1 MPTLWGGYKLACIE
15 MSLANR
21 TLRELLSETLTYSL
35 CIHIKKGK
43 EVWVVAGMLA
53 QYLESAT
60 DSVLVLD
67 SGKPI
72 GVIGGKEIMENL
84 LKNPTSSLFY
94 GTKVKDIM
102 AQNPLIITDDTKYK
116 DLMEQWKKRGRAY
129 AVIANEWG
137 FYSAISAKKILEI
150 GMRCKTNLS
159 ISDLPKK
166 SLVTFK
172 KDDTM
177 GSIIKSMFE
186 NKTRKILLE
195 NSNKYINDRMIIET
209 ITEKMSYLK
218 EMDYFL
224 NIPAN
229 IIELEEARIILDDL
243 KINEISAMMY
253 DMEHPYVIYKNWT
266 VTPWDICNVLLSES
280 ITEYVPQS

>member
-1 MPTLWGGYKLACIE
+1 
-15 MSLANR
+15 MSLADR
-21 TLRELLSETLTYSL
+21 TLRDLLPETLAYSL
-35 CIHIKKGK
+35 CIHIEKGK

-60 DSVLVLD
+60 DSVLVMD
-67 SGKPI
+67 AEKPV

-84 LKNPTSSLFY
+84 LKNPTSGLFY
-94 GTKVKDIM
+94 GTKVEDIM
-102 AQNPLIITDDTKYK
+102 ESNPLIITENTTYS
-116 DLMEQWKKRGRAY
+116 DLMKQWQKRGRAY

-137 FYSAISAKKILEI
+137 HYSAISAKKILEI
-150 GMRCKTNLS
+150 GMKCKTNLS

-166 SLVTFK
+166 PSITFK

-177 GSIIKSMFE
+177 GSIIRSMFE

-195 NSNKYINDRMIIET
+195 NSNKYINDRIIIET
-209 ITEKMSYLK
+209 ITEKMSHLK

-224 NIPAN
+224 DVPAN
-229 IIELEEARIILDDL
+229 IIDLEESRVIFDDL
-243 KINEISAMMY
+243 KINEVSAMMY

-266 VTPWDICNVLLSES
+266 VTPWDICNVLLDKG
-280 ITEYVPQS
+280 ITDYTA

>member
-1 MPTLWGGYKLACIE
+1 M
-15 MSLANR
+15 
-21 TLRELLSETLTYSL
+21 RELLPETLTYSL
-35 CIHIKKGK
+35 CIFIEKGE

-67 SGKPI
+67 SGKPV
-72 GVIGGKEIMENL
+72 GTIGGKEIMENL

-94 GTKVKDIM
+94 GTKVEDIM
-102 AQNPLIITDDTKYK
+102 EPNPLIIPEDTRYK
-116 DLMEQWKKRGRAY
+116 DLMKQWKQRGRAY

-137 FYSAISAKKILEI
+137 HYSAISAKKILEI
-150 GMRCKTNLS
+150 GMKCKTNLS

-177 GSIIKSMFE
+177 KSIINSMFE

-195 NSNKYINDRMIIET
+195 NSNKYINDRIIIET
-209 ITEKMSYLK
+209 ITEKMSHLK
-218 EMDYFL
+218 GMDYFL
-224 NIPAN
+224 NVPAN
-229 IIELEEARIILDDL
+229 IIELEEARVIFDDL
-243 KINEISAMMY
+243 KINEVSAMMY
-253 DMEHPYVIYKNWT
+253 DMEHPYIIYKNWT
-266 VTPWDICNVLLSES
+266 VTPWDVCNALLSGD
-280 ITEYVPQS
+280 ITDYTA

>member
-1 MPTLWGGYKLACIE
+1 
-15 MSLANR
+15 MSLANH
-21 TLRELLSETLTYSL
+21 TLRDLLPETLTYSL
-35 CIHIKKGK
+35 CIHIEKGK

-60 DSVLVLD
+60 DSVLVID
-67 SGKPI
+67 EGKPV
-72 GVIGGKEIMENL
+72 GTIGGKEIMDNL

-94 GTKVKDIM
+94 GTKVEDIM
-102 AQNPLIITDDTKYK
+102 EPNPLMVPENIKYK
-116 DLMEQWKKRGRAY
+116 DLMMEWKKRGRAY

-137 FYSAISAKKILEI
+137 HYSAISAKKILEI

-166 SLVTFK
+166 SKVTFK
-172 KDDTM
+172 IDDTM

-195 NSNKYINDRMIIET
+195 NSNKYINDRIIIET
-209 ITEKMSYLK
+209 ITEKMSHLK
-218 EMDYFL
+218 EIDYFL
-224 NIPAN
+224 NVPAN
-229 IIELEEARIILDDL
+229 IIELEEARVIYDDL
-243 KINEISAMMY
+243 KINEVSAMMY

-266 VTPWDICNVLLSES
+266 VTPWDICNVLLSEG
-280 ITEYVPQS
+280 ITDYTVD